1 MANAITVALLYADTC
16 KLAYTETH
24 MSTEP
29 RVPFDP
35 SDGDD
40 LADQAAEI
48 ADCAADLRNTNP
60 STLSEAWVHATHTQV
75 QTSQALFDYINKT
88 NGVPPAKQ
96 TIFDAVAAAVHLL
109 RARELPRLHG

>member
-1 MANAITVALLYADTC
+1 MANATTVALLYADTC

-29 RVPFDP
+29 RAPFDL
-35 SDGDD
+35 SDGDN
-40 LADQAAEI
+40 LANQAAEI
-48 ADCAADLRNTNP
+48 ADCAANLRNTNP

-88 NGVPPAKQ
+88 NGAPPAKQ
-96 TIFDAVAAAVHLL
+96 TIFDAVAAAAQLL
-109 RARELPRLHG
+109 KTRQLPHRNG